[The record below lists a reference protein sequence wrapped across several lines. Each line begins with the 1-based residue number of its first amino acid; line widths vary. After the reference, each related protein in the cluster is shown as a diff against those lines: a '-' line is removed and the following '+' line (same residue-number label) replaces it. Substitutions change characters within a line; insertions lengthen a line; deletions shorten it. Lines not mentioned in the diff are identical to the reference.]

1 MGRKKKTTMGRE
13 EPPGAGGAGGDS
25 RGTSEEREMD
35 GKVDERRG
43 MEEDKSEQE
52 RQSLGKE

>member
-1 MGRKKKTTMGRE
+1 MGRE